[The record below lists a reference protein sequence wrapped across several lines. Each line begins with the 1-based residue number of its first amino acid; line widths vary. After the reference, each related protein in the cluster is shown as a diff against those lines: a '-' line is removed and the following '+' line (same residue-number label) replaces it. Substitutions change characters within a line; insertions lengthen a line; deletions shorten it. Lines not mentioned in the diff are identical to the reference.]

1 MGARHLVV
9 VAVMIV
15 CLGGLATAQ
24 DEELPLANWGA
35 PPYWIP
41 TVQPTQG
48 ERTTD
53 GGLIARVEG
62 LQAQADAAASS
73 PLPFVAVTPCRIVD
87 TRDPAPDGFHQ
98 PNFADDEARTFPF
111 PSSPDCPGLPVT
123 AGAYS
128 INVQFRP
135 LAQLSYLTAYP
146 TGVTMP
152 LVSTLTA
159 GPAAWVG
166 TAAIVP
172 SGTGGAI
179 NIYCQ
184 YAGRVVIDVNGYY
197 GPGSVVTSLNT
208 LTGDVTLAE
217 GSNIGIYALGNTLTI
232 NATGGPGGD
241 LPTGTINQTLRHD
254 GKIWVASS
262 ALLNNGTDV
271 AIANNLLLPATGSG
285 GAQGVIELGGNPFV
299 HNYAPP
305 ASDGRNTFVGESAGN
320 FTMGG
325 AGAFNGAYNVGVGTE
340 ALASTTTGYR
350 NTAVGPDSMHS
361 DTTGHFNTAIGG
373 SSLYSNTSASGNT
386 AVGFMGLYANV
397 IGCCNTASGYYAME
411 ENTIGHNNTAM
422 GYDTMVSNTE
432 GHFNT
437 AVGYNSLL
445 NNTTGTSN
453 IAIGS
458 LAGSN
463 LTTGD
468 RNIDIGNAGVAGEGS
483 TIRIGDGNQSRTFID
498 GIYGVN
504 LVSQLTRFV
513 TIDENGQLGSQGVTV
528 AAPQAVASGALPATV
543 LKELQKQQE
552 TIKALQ
558 VQIEELRRQ
567 VEKLIR
573 DRTTARP

>member
-1 MGARHLVV
+1 MKTRRFAVL
-9 VAVMIV
+9 AVMLV
-15 CLGGLATAQ
+15 CLGGLAIAQ
-24 DEELPLANWGA
+24 DEELPLSNWSA
-35 PPYWIP
+35 PPYWAP
-41 TVQPTQG
+41 TVKPAEGEQG
-48 ERTTD
+48 AALLAHVQ
-53 GGLIARVEG
+53 GM
-62 LQAQADAAASS
+62 QAQALAPLPS

-87 TRDPAPDGFHQ
+87 TRLAVSDGFHQ

-135 LAQLSYLTAYP
+135 ISQLSFLTAYP

-159 GPAAWVG
+159 GPAGWVG
-166 TAAIVP
+166 NAAIVP
-172 SGTGGAI
+172 AGAGGAI
-179 NIYCQ
+179 DIYCQ
-184 YAGRVVIDVNGYY
+184 YAGRVVIDINGYY

-217 GSNIGIYALGNTLTI
+217 GSNIGIYTLGNTLTI

-262 ALLNNGTDV
+262 AFLNNGTDV
-271 AIANNLLLPATGSG
+271 AVANNLLLPVTGSG

-305 ASDGRNTFVGESAGN
+305 GSDGRNTFVGESAGN
-320 FTMGG
+320 FTMVGPG
-325 AGAFNGAYNVGVGTE
+325 TFNGAYNVGVGTE
-340 ALASTTTGYR
+340 ALTSTTTGYR
-350 NTAVGPDSMHS
+350 NTAVGSDSMHS

-373 SSLYSNTSASGNT
+373 SSLYSNTSGSGNT
-386 AVGFMGLYANV
+386 AAGFMSLYANV
-397 IGCCNTASGYYAME
+397 IGGSNTVSGYYAME
-411 ENTIGHNNTAM
+411 ANTIGHNNTAM
-422 GYDTMVSNTE
+422 GYDTMVANTE

-437 AVGYNSLL
+437 AVGYNALWA
-445 NNTTGTSN
+445 NTTGTSN

-468 RNIDIGNAGVAGEGS
+468 RNIDVGNAGVAGESS
-483 TIRIGDGNQSRTFID
+483 TIRIGDGNQGRTFIA

-513 TIDENGQLGSQGVTV
+513 TIDENGQLGSVGVTV
-528 AAPQAVASGALPATV
+528 TALQTVGHDVPAPAL
-543 LKELQKQQE
+543 LDELRRQRE

-558 VQIEELRRQ
+558 AQIEELRRQ
-567 VEKLIR
+567 VEMLIR
-573 DRTTARP
+573 ERTTARP